1 MCKAGNGS
9 IIREPP
15 AQSAIVTELR
25 MRRVDVGRRTIVAVV
40 GASHDLDRFSCFVCA
55 TGKVKYA
62 ELATKMSK
70 IRILPCTFGF
80 LIIYLVRFIIVV
92 FDIDFVRH
100 VADCVVIET
109 KYHPTKQIGLQM
121 LLRCSK
127 RFNLLYTYCR
137 LRK

>member
-40 GASHDLDRFSCFVCA
+40 GASHDLDRFSFFVCA

-70 IRILPCTFGF
+70 IEFWMLPSIFNF
-80 LIIYLVRFIIVV
+80 LSTWC
-92 FDIDFVRH
+92 DI
-100 VADCVVIET
+100 
-109 KYHPTKQIGLQM
+109 
-121 LLRCSK
+121 S
-127 RFNLLYTYCR
+127 
-137 LRK
+137 